1 MYELLDVISNFI
13 KQILAILVSELRE
26 VGHQD
31 DRIDGTELLARI
43 ASRIGSARVALEE
56 EIVLVY
62 KRNRIENERAFI
74 DRVCFPEYFG
84 DRIEDRI
91 KVGENSSF
99 KLKKNFAVLLG
110 CDEWD
115 YSEEADEYGRI
126 NEQQQLIGA
135 TMRERMREI
144 TGTSYGDFARARAF
158 FSFTWKIAFI
168 KLVRELTMD
177 LRNGDG
183 TCTVGLKQAKEFADE
198 ALEEVTEDIL
208 ISKAELRRLLER
220 YIVN

>member
-1 MYELLDVISNFI
+1 MYELLSNFI

-26 VGHQD
+26 AGRQD

-43 ASRIGSARVALEE
+43 ASRIARASVPLEE

-84 DRIEDRI
+84 DRI

-158 FSFTWKIAFI
+158 FSFTGKIAFV

-183 TCTVGLKQAKEFADE
+183 TYTVGLKQAMEFANS
-198 ALEEVTEDIL
+198 ALQAVTEDIL

>member
-1 MYELLDVISNFI
+1 MYELLSNFI

-26 VGHQD
+26 AGRQD

-43 ASRIGSARVALEE
+43 ASRIARASVPLEE

-74 DRVCFPEYFG
+74 DRVCFPEHFG
-84 DRIEDRI
+84 DRI

-158 FSFTWKIAFI
+158 FSFTGKIAFV

-183 TCTVGLKQAKEFADE
+183 TCTVGLKQAMEFANS
-198 ALEEVTEDIL
+198 ALQAVTEDIL
-208 ISKAELRRLLER
+208 ISKAELRRFLER

>member
-1 MYELLDVISNFI
+1 MYELLSNFI

-26 VGHQD
+26 AGRQD

-43 ASRIGSARVALEE
+43 ASRIASASVPLEE

-84 DRIEDRI
+84 DRI

-158 FSFTWKIAFI
+158 FSFTGKIAFV

-183 TCTVGLKQAKEFADE
+183 TYTVGLKQAMEFANS
-198 ALEEVTEDIL
+198 ALQAVTEDIL

>member
-1 MYELLDVISNFI
+1 MYELLSNFI

-26 VGHQD
+26 AGRQD

-43 ASRIGSARVALEE
+43 ASRIARASVPLEE

-84 DRIEDRI
+84 DRI

-158 FSFTWKIAFI
+158 FSFTGKIAFV

-183 TCTVGLKQAKEFADE
+183 TYTVGLKQAMEFANS
-198 ALEEVTEDIL
+198 ALQAVTEDIL
-208 ISKAELRRLLER
+208 ISKAELRRFLER

>member
-1 MYELLDVISNFI
+1 MYELLSNFI

-26 VGHQD
+26 AGRRG

-43 ASRIGSARVALEE
+43 ASRIASASVPLEE

-84 DRIEDRI
+84 DRI

-158 FSFTWKIAFI
+158 FSFTGKIAFV

-183 TCTVGLKQAKEFADE
+183 TYTVGLKQAMEFANS
-198 ALEEVTEDIL
+198 ALQAVTEDIL